1 MSGPSGATVM
11 LSLLCRPRI
20 YIVGAVVAL
29 AGVVA
34 GYRGYVAA
42 GERILAELTNDARQC
57 AAAFA
62 PGELGQLAGV
72 KSDVGTPLYEGVKGR
87 LRRMRDANRA
97 VRFVYVFRA
106 QAAPG
111 KTIFLADSES
121 PGSDKISLPGDDYA
135 EAAESPGLQAIIR
148 TGEAATEGPIPD
160 QFGVWVTGY
169 ARIDDAPGG
178 RHIIG
183 IDVSAASWRRQLW
196 SAGIE
201 WALYVWLLG
210 GLPLAAGAVLR
221 RQFRQQSEI
230 RNLTGAMEQ
239 SHSALMIVDLKS
251 RITYANAG
259 LCRQMGFPR
268 EAVLGKD
275 WRSFQVADTP
285 AEVLEDLENTVRA
298 GQSWRGDW
306 FNRRA
311 DGSTYPV
318 RGIVTPVKDDAGRLA
333 CYVAAL
339 EDVSESKRIEAELR
353 EARDRAEAG
362 DKAKGQFLA
371 MMSHEV
377 RTPLNGIV
385 GFTGLL
391 LDTTLTTEQR
401 DYAHTIRLSGETLIQ
416 LTGDILDFAR
426 IDSGKLKLELEPC
439 DVRACVEDTLD
450 LLAARAAEKG
460 LELLHWVDP
469 AVPPRVMTD
478 PSRLRQ
484 VLVNLVNN
492 AVKFTDTGEIE
503 VRVAVGPTPA
513 TLNFTVRDTGI
524 GIPLDQQEKLFR
536 PFSQVDQQSTRR
548 YGGTGLG
555 LVISRNLVR
564 LMGGE
569 ISFVSAKGQGT
580 TFDFSIQA
588 EPVAGAPAPA
598 PLPAGRTLALVARPG
613 PVRAELAALV
623 ESWGVRVLLA
633 DQPAGLDASADVI
646 LVELPE
652 GLASQVARMPV
663 VPWPMER
670 TIGLVS
676 LTLPAELRA
685 PLRERVAGLLNKPVR
700 HEHLRRLLA
709 SDRPLEHA
717 PQPAAAEAAGAPL
730 RVLLVEDNPVNQRLT
745 QRLLERNGCT
755 WVLAENGRLA
765 IEALRLP
772 GADFDFVLM
781 DMHMPEMDGLT
792 AIRKIRAGEAGLSAT
807 DVWIVALT
815 ADARAERREEVFDA
829 GANDFL
835 TKPVALAEF
844 SASLE
849 RLRAAR
855 SA

>member
-1 MSGPSGATVM
+1 M

-20 YIVGAVVAL
+20 YAVGALVAL
-29 AGVVA
+29 AGVAA
-34 GYRGYVAA
+34 GYRGYGLA
-42 GERILAELTNDARQC
+42 GDRILAELTTDARQC

-62 PGELGQLAGV
+62 PGELGGLAGV
-72 KSDVGTPLYEGVKGR
+72 KSDVGTPLYESVKSR
-87 LRRMRDANRA
+87 LQRMRDANRA
-97 VRFVYVFRA
+97 VRFVYIFRA

-111 KTIFLADSES
+111 KTIFLADSEA

-135 EAAESPGLQAIIR
+135 EAADSPGLQAIAR

-169 ARIDDAPGG
+169 AHIDDAPAG

-183 IDVSAASWRRQLW
+183 IDVSAAQWRRQVW
-196 SAGIE
+196 GAGFE

-210 GLPLAAGAVLR
+210 GLPLAAAAVLR
-221 RQFRQQSEI
+221 RQVRQESEI
-230 RNLTGAMEQ
+230 RNLTEAMEQ
-239 SHSALMIVDLKS
+239 SHSALMIVDLES

-259 LCRQMGFPR
+259 LCRQMGHPR
-268 EAVLGKD
+268 ERLLGRNWREFQVEETPAAVL
-275 WRSFQVADTP
+275 ADL
-285 AEVLEDLENTVRA
+285 VKTVRA

-306 FNRRA
+306 YNRRA
-311 DGSTYPV
+311 DGTTYPV

-333 CYVAAL
+333 CFVAAL
-339 EDVSESKRIEAELR
+339 EDVSETKLIEAELR

-401 DYAHTIRLSGETLIQ
+401 DYAHTIRLSGETLLQ

-426 IDSGKLKLELEPC
+426 IDSGKLKLEPEPC
-439 DVRACVEDTLD
+439 DVRSCVEDTLD

-460 LELLHWVDP
+460 LELLHRIDP
-469 AVPPRVMTD
+469 AVPQRVMTD

-503 VRVAVGPTPA
+503 VRVTVGSMPG
-513 TLNFTVRDTGI
+513 TLVFAVRDTGI

-569 ISFVSAKGQGT
+569 VSFVSAKGQGT
-580 TFDFSIQA
+580 TFTFSIHA
-588 EPVAGAPAPA
+588 EAVAGAPEPT
-598 PLPAGRTLALVARPG
+598 PVPAGRTLALVARPG
-613 PVRAELAALV
+613 PVRTELAALA
-623 ESWGVRVLLA
+623 ESWGVRVLVA
-633 DQPAGLDASADVI
+633 DQPAGLDAKADVI

-652 GLASQVARMPV
+652 GLAAQVARMPV

-670 TIGLVS
+670 TIGLVT

-709 SDRPLEHA
+709 SDGALVHA
-717 PQPAAAEAAGAPL
+717 PHTAVATESTAPPM

-765 IEALRLP
+765 IEALRVP
-772 GADFDFVLM
+772 GADYDFVLM

-792 AIRKIRAGEAGLSAT
+792 AIRKIRAGEAGLTAT
-807 DVWIVALT
+807 DVWIIALT

-835 TKPVALAEF
+835 TKPVAVGEF
-844 SASLE
+844 RASLE

-855 SA
+855 SL